1 VGFIPKF
8 FKKNILRS
16 YFGRPITKYYET
28 LDTQPKIEVCSLH
41 LELYWFPLACLDGSE
56 SSTLGK
62 GYGIK
67 CGVIGN
73 ILGNELGTWEMCQK
87 HIWNM
92 VGTDWECDGNNLEY
106 QTSKSPPHLPKEQ
119 NRTFLLHCLIG

>member
-1 VGFIPKF
+1 M
-8 FKKNILRS
+8 S
-16 YFGRPITKYYET
+16 YYGRPITKYYET
-28 LDTQPKIEVCSLH
+28 LDTHPKIEVCSLH

-67 CGVIGN
+67 CGAIGN

-87 HIWNM
+87 HIWKYGRNRLRM
-92 VGTDWECDGNNLEY
+92 WWEQFGISNFEKPTPPPKGT
-106 QTSKSPPHLPKEQ
+106 K
-119 NRTFLLHCLIG
+119 